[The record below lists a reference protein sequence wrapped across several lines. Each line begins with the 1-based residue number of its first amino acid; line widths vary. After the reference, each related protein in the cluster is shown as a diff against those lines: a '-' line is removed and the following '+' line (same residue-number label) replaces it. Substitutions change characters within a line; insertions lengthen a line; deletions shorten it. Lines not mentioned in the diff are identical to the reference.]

1 MIILPIIIF
10 DALPYRGINISSD
23 DRMLPNSM
31 LGYAPQIRGYA
42 KTNAKV
48 EVRQQ
53 GNLIY
58 QTTLTP
64 GVLKL
69 MIFIPQA
76 SVANYKSLYM
86 KQMEKFKS
94 FLFLMLLSLR
104 C

>member
-48 EVRQQ
+48 EVR
-53 GNLIY
+53 LIY
-58 QTTLTP
+58 AELSGDFPWEILGSQFIKVFGHLIWCLKTQTL
-64 GVLKL
+64 LNSS
-69 MIFIPQA
+69 MII
-76 SVANYKSLYM
+76 K
-86 KQMEKFKS
+86 
-94 FLFLMLLSLR
+94 
-104 C
+104 

>member
-1 MIILPIIIF
+1 
-10 DALPYRGINISSD
+10 
-23 DRMLPNSM
+23 M

-58 QTTLTP
+58 QTTVTP
-64 GVLKL
+64 GSFEINDL
-69 MIFIPQA
+69 FIPQA

-86 KQMEKFKS
+86 K
-94 FLFLMLLSLR
+94 
-104 C
+104 